1 MGLFSKLFGYRWS
14 IYFRND
20 GAIYYAMHEHSIIRM
35 IGYVLPYYQ
44 KHGEPKPP
52 WDLVIN
58 FNKKHDWLKLRND
71 HFTAEDPGL
80 TSNLLAEIA
89 RIDPGYRVGGGEP
102 VFENA
107 STKKEIP
114 IFGSRYS
121 SFNDYVNNL
130 AKDIVNDIGKERP
143 EETTFYTIMKE
154 IFET

>member
-80 TSNLLAEIA
+80 TST
-89 RIDPGYRVGGGEP
+89 
-102 VFENA
+102 
-107 STKKEIP
+107 S
-114 IFGSRYS
+114 
-121 SFNDYVNNL
+121 
-130 AKDIVNDIGKERP
+130 
-143 EETTFYTIMKE
+143 
-154 IFET
+154 